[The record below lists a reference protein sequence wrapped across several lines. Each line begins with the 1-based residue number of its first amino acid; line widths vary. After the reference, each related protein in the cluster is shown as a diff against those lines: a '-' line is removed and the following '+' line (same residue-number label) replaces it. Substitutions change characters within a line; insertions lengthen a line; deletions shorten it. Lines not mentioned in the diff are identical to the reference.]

1 MNEISELFETGPGID
16 KITDVMNAVFK
27 EAQEKGVLTI
37 SVPVLVPAQYI
48 EISFVV
54 AGPLDD

>member
-1 MNEISELFETGPGID
+1 MSELFETGPGID
-16 KITDVMNAVFK
+16 KITDVMNAAFK

>member
-16 KITDVMNAVFK
+16 KITDVMNAAFK

-37 SVPVLVPAQYI
+37 SVPVPVPAQYI